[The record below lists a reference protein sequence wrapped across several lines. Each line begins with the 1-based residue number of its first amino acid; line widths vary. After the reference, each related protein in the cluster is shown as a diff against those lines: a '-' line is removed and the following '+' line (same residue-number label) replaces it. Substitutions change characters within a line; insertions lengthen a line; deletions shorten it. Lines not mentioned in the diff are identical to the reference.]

1 VRWRRAG
8 LALVAAA
15 VGASALAPAPA
26 GAARRVLVVTE
37 ARGFVHDSIPAA
49 LALMRDLGRRS
60 SAYDVVA
67 LSGASR
73 LTPARLSG
81 AAAVAFVNTSGE
93 LRLPPGGRAALLAF
107 VRRGGGLLGAHSAA
121 DTFHGWPAFGR
132 LLGGEFLRHPP
143 YGPGTLI
150 VEDGA
155 HPATRSLPRR
165 FAVDDE
171 FYEFTR
177 NPRCCVHVLARLD
190 TGPGGPDRPLIWCR
204 RYGAGRV
211 FYDTLGHASGMW
223 GDRRQRALISGGL
236 RWVLGLAPRAA
247 CR

>member
-1 VRWRRAG
+1 V
-8 LALVAAA
+8 ALVAAGV
-15 VGASALAPAPA
+15 VGGPALAPAPA
-26 GAARRVLVVTE
+26 AAARRVLVVTE
-37 ARGFVHDSIPAA
+37 ARGFVHESIPAA
-49 LALMRDLGRRS
+49 LALMRELGRRS

-67 LSGASR
+67 LSAASQ
-73 LTPARLSG
+73 LTAARLRG
-81 AAAVAFVNTSGE
+81 AAAVAFVNTTGD

-150 VEDGA
+150 VEDRT
-155 HPATRSLPRR
+155 HPATRSLFRR
-165 FAVDDE
+165 FAIDDE

-177 NPRCCVHVLARLD
+177 DPRCCVHVLARLD

-211 FYDTLGHASGMW
+211 FYDTLGHAIAMW
-223 GDRRQRALISGGL
+223 RDPRQRALISGGL